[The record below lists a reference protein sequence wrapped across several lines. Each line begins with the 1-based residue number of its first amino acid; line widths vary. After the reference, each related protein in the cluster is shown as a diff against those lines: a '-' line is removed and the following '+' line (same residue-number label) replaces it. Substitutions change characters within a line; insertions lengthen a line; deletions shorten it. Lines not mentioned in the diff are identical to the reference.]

1 MQKTDNQFIGLS
13 VLPTSLAMSW
23 LQSAANAV
31 ACSRHRDFSNVS
43 VWKGLLIAGRKPTCK
58 AIQKCV
64 KFLLGPPNILSLLRV
79 LKCRD
84 SLSFYSGKQNPDGGW
99 GEDFASCFNRE
110 YAPREKLYGA
120 PGCNASGVSGHLR
133 LGLFEWCCDAG

>member
-31 ACSRHRDFSNVS
+31 ACSRHRDFSDVS

-84 SLSFYSGKQNPDGGW
+84 SLIIRLL
-99 GEDFASCFNRE
+99 RE
-110 YAPREKLYGA
+110 AEPGRWLGRRLCQLLQPRVRSPREALWS
-120 PGCNASGVSGHLR
+120 SGLQRFWGVRPPELR
-133 LGLFEWCCDAG
+133 AV